1 MNDLKQSD
9 FIMYVHPFVDA
20 YIKKGLIST
29 YRKWRLELGGKFK
42 ILPDQSLAY
51 LQYKVVD
58 KNRQE
63 IDLKE
68 EKDMDSSATKT
79 KTKPR
84 IAARRNSVLAILLPT
99 AQRRAPGNS
108 GYTPFL

>member
-1 MNDLKQSD
+1 MNDLKQTD

-68 EKDMDSSATKT
+68 EKDMDSSATKN
-79 KTKPR
+79 KNKAKNR
-84 IAARRNSVLAILLPT
+84 SKEE
-99 AQRRAPGNS
+99 
-108 GYTPFL
+108 